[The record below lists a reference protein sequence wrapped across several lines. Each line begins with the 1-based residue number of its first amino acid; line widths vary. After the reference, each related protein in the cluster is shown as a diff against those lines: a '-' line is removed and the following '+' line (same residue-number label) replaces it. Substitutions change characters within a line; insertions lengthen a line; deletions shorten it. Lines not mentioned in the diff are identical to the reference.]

1 MTQPK
6 ESQTLEGR
14 FEWNTP
20 QIQTTFPQG
29 EDAQE
34 LYQQLGGY
42 ITRLGDIQYNPET
55 KTIIGSTPFLSARID
70 TLVRPLG
77 LRTTNLRDL
86 SRPEVMQM
94 IKDNHYADAPI
105 LVLRTTKDSYE
116 RNQSLINQ
124 LTQQI
129 EEANGK
135 LELPVM
141 ISGFDVQP
149 SETPQQGY
157 GIEIVPRADFQA
169 ISDERLAHKNN
180 GKRFTNV
187 DELGL
192 PIFDKNGTR
201 TFYTR
206 NQGLSRLYLDG
217 DLDLGSGD
225 ENLSYSNSNG
235 RVVVVSAEGTEGAN
249 SNFLES
255 FSSKREEFE
264 KQQREHEKGSQR
276 LREEINRILEG

>member
-157 GIEIVPRADFQA
+157 GINIIPRTDFTA
-169 ISDERLAHKNN
+169 IPDERLAHKNN
-180 GKRFTNV
+180 RKRFTNV
-187 DELGL
+187 DDLGL

-206 NQGLSRLYLDG
+206 NQGLSRLYLG
-217 DLDLGSGD
+217 RNLDLDSGIGD
-225 ENLSYSNSNG
+225 LSYSDSDG

-249 SNFLES
+249 STLQQHLAKLNQQADAQKQEID
-255 FSSKREEFE
+255 KRFAQAQEV
-264 KQQREHEKGSQR
+264 
-276 LREEINRILEG
+276 LRGQ